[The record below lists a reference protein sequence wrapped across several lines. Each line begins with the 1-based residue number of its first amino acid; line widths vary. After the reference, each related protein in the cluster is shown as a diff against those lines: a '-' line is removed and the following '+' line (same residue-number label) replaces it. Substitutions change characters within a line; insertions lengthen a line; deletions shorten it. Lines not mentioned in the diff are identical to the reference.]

1 MDETGVRAFFTL
13 LRHSFGNFLQRQNCK
28 GLFMMSDEMAAIIVG
43 KAQVLHVVSLGKVT
57 ERKMPVW
64 FSVKVH

>member
-57 ERKMPVW
+57 
-64 FSVKVH
+64 